1 MLKSVFQSIKDH
13 RSKQGQRYD
22 LPHIMLFS
30 LLAMLSNA
38 TSYRKIHSFVS
49 IHFDTLKALCA
60 LPWKRAPAYTTV
72 RNVLKGMSPE
82 TLENAVCHATQQM
95 RMVPADGPRFL
106 SCDGKTLRHSVDLFE
121 DQPAVHLLSVF
132 AQEESLIL
140 AQVDM
145 TEKPNEIPL
154 VQRLLR
160 DAGLTNCVFTVD
172 ALHCQEDT
180 LKAAKDSPNE
190 VIVQVKTNQPN
201 LFKDCQRTAET
212 SQAKDVYQEP
222 VTKAHGRIESR
233 QVEVFTEFTLTDPAK
248 WDDSIQSILKVS
260 RTRLVFDTKTRD
272 WKDTSET
279 SWYISTTV
287 LDAETCCQGIRQHW
301 GVENRNHY
309 VRDVTLQ
316 EDASRIRINPTI
328 FARLRSLT
336 LNILRINKVTNMC
349 KELYENSLKF
359 ERLFRYPELG
369 LEN

>member
-1 MLKSVFQSIKDH
+1 MLKHVFQSIKDP

-22 LPHIMLFS
+22 LPHVLLFS
-30 LLAMLSNA
+30 IFAMLSHA
-38 TSYRKIHSFVS
+38 TSYRKIHSFIA
-49 IHFDTLKALCA
+49 IHFDTLKVLFD
-60 LPWKRAPAYTTV
+60 LSWTRAPAYTTV
-72 RNVLKGMSPE
+72 RNIIKGIPPTEAETAFRTATHHMSASSE
-82 TLENAVCHATQQM
+82 DTV
-95 RMVPADGPRFL
+95 RFIT
-106 SCDGKTLRHSVDLFE
+106 CDGKTLRHSFDRFE
-121 DQPAVHLLSVF
+121 DQQAAQLLNVF
-132 AQEESLIL
+132 AQAESLIL
-140 AQVDM
+140 AHLDL
-145 TEKPNEIPL
+145 TEKPNEIPR
-154 VQRLLR
+154 VQELLQ
-160 DAGLTNCVFTVD
+160 DVGLTDWVFTVD
-172 ALHCQEDT
+172 ALHCQEET
-180 LKAAKDSPNE
+180 LKTAKDSSNE
-190 VIVQVKTNQPN
+190 VIVQVKANQPN
-201 LFKDCQRTAET
+201 LLEDCQRTAAT
-212 SQAKDVYQEP
+212 SQAEDVYQEP

-233 QVEVFTEFTLTDPAK
+233 QVEVFTEFTLTDPVK
-248 WDDSIQSILKVS
+248 WDDSIQSILKVF

-287 LDAETCCQGIRQHW
+287 LDAETYCRGIRQHW

-336 LNILRINKVTNMC
+336 LNILRINKVTNIC